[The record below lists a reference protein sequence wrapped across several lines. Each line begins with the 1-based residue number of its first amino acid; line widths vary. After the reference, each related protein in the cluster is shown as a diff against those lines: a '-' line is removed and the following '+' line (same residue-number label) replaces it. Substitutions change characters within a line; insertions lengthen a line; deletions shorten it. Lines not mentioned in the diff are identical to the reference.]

1 MMLGIDTSVQRFE
14 GRVMAR
20 NEENTVIRFRFPYE
34 GKALRFRDAMIE
46 LGVTT
51 QVQPLNPT
59 DMVID
64 LR

>member
-1 MMLGIDTSVQRFE
+1 MMLGIDASVLRFE

-20 NEENTVIRFRFPYE
+20 NDEDTVIRFRFPYE
-34 GKALRFRDAMIE
+34 GKALRFRDEMIK
-46 LGVTT
+46 LGVPT